1 MERGQFISACRQGAA
16 AMEQAARVL
25 QRDYWGALMRE
36 GLQMLGDR
44 DRALDAVQGTLIRAW
59 HSCASFRGESELFP
73 WLKQILRNLAVDE
86 LRRRET
92 ESIDDEAG
100 QTRPEVEAALAR
112 DGRGALPLPDEA
124 MFDHE
129 LEQIYRRCAADFAA
143 AHPLAAN
150 VIRWVAED
158 DLDLPEIAQLL
169 GRTPGATREF
179 VSQCRKKA
187 RLAFAP
193 WHDALRARSTA

>member
-1 MERGQFISACRQGAA
+1 
-16 AMEQAARVL
+16 MEQAARVL

-100 QTRPEVEAALAR
+100 QTRPEVEAALER
-112 DGRGALPLPDEA
+112 EGRGQLPEPADAL
-124 MFDHE
+124 FDTE
-129 LEQIYRRCAADFAA
+129 LERIYRHCAAQFAERY
-143 AHPLAAN
+143 PLAAN
-150 VIRWVAED
+150 VVRWVAED
-158 DLDLPEIAQLL
+158 DLDNEEIARLL

-187 RLAFAP
+187 REFFKP
-193 WHDALRARSTA
+193 WHDAVRTRCS